1 LQVDGDPAG
10 TIYLDQGQ
18 ITCARASWIPDIGA
32 RLLGTLQPPAESLD
46 VLAGADEPDR
56 DIGTYLVQ
64 RNYLTIPDLAR
75 TLRSVVVDT
84 LIALTALADEDAFIS
99 DIRFAP
105 AGAHWAAAFSCLEVD
120 SVLAEAA
127 MRSDRMARHHLGRT
141 TPIRL
146 HELGR
151 PSAVLTRPQ
160 WALACAI
167 DGAASPQ
174 DLAWRCGLALYEA
187 IEHLSH
193 LIAAGLCQADPPEAS
208 PLEPPIS
215 PPAPLTHRFAP
226 APIAPP
232 APSAPRSLSA
242 PPALSAP
249 SAPPA
254 LSAPSAPPA
263 PFAPP
268 ALSAPPAPVA
278 SREPIALPVRS
289 ALPAPRVPSVPPG
302 PPIPAG
308 PSDSTVPLPAVPSR
322 RAQPPVTLA
331 APPAILAELSA
342 PATDGPAS
350 PDLLRRVLDGL
361 RRNT

>member
-64 RNYLTIPDLAR
+64 RNYLTIPELAR

-84 LIALTALADEDAFIS
+84 LIALTARPDEDAFIS

-127 MRSDRMARHHLGRT
+127 MWSDRMARHHLGRT

-151 PSAVLTRPQ
+151 PAAVLTRPQ

-193 LIAAGLCQADPPEAS
+193 LIAAGLCQADPPEPS
-208 PLEPPIS
+208 LLEPPIS

-226 APIAPP
+226 APLTHRFAP
-232 APSAPRSLSA
+232 API
-242 PPALSAP
+242 
-249 SAPPA
+249 
-254 LSAPSAPPA
+254 
-263 PFAPP
+263 APP
-268 ALSAPPAPVA
+268 ALSAPPGPVA
-278 SREPIALPVRS
+278 SRAPIALPVRS
-289 ALPAPRVPSVPPG
+289 ALPAPRVPSVPAG

-308 PSDSTVPLPAVPSR
+308 PSDSTVPLPAVPSG